1 VADRGDNSFRRWQR
15 LSGREEISRVFSR
28 GRRKADRVLTVLA
41 LPNGLPHARAM
52 AALSRRHGSAV
63 ARNRLKRLCREAFRL
78 SQSQVPGGWDWVLIP
93 RVGHTPTLEQ
103 LRESLV
109 TLATRL
115 ATEGGA

>member
-1 VADRGDNSFRRWQR
+1 MTGRGDNSFRRFQR
-15 LSGREEISRVFSR
+15 LSDREEISRAFSR

-41 LPNGLPHARAM
+41 FPNGLPHARAM

-78 SQSQVPGGWDWVLIP
+78 SQSQIPGGWDWVIIP
-93 RVGHTPTLEQ
+93 RVGHAPTLGQ

-109 TLATRL
+109 ILADRL
-115 ATEGGA
+115 VAEGPP